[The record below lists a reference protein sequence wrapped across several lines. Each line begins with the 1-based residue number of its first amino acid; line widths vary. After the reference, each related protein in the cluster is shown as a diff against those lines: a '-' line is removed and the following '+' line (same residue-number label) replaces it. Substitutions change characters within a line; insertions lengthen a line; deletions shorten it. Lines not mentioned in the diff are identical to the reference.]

1 MNKRRLLVCAFA
13 ALLLGS
19 VCASAYG
26 DQKIKVKKV
35 KPTPAKKDDT
45 TESAEPD
52 KILYDRAVND
62 VKHAKYTEAR
72 LSFQTLINTYP
83 DSEYLAKAK
92 LGVADSY
99 YKEGGTSNL
108 TQAVDEYKNFIVFFP
123 FLDEAAY
130 AQMQVGM
137 SHYRM
142 MGKSDRDESQG
153 EAAEDEFQAFL
164 LKYPQSS
171 LVPKA
176 DQYLRN
182 VQEVLADGY
191 YRVARFYYL
200 KRDYRASAARLVD
213 LTQRYPL
220 YSQSDI
226 ALGML
231 GDIYM
236 RAKQASKNEDD
247 KNHWADLAARCYTR
261 IVQDYPLS
269 SEASV
274 AKDSLKTLGMPV
286 PAADPEALARM
297 QKQQMYEK
305 GHRESLVARFP
316 LGMLESR
323 PDVSGAARSGEP
335 NLNPPDDLVS
345 ATDVLK
351 QGAAGPTF
359 TVTAQGSGVSDTSAA
374 GGASDSGGPVVEG
387 AASDSTGNAPS
398 TGVGAEIIAAP
409 TSAAAASSS
418 AAAPSAVPTT
428 TPAPANAPAASD
440 PPAPSTLSSVPGTGP
455 AASVT
460 SEPSAPV
467 QATQPTPAAR
477 TANVTS
483 QASAQASGQANAPAP
498 ATKVDTKTESTS
510 KKKKGLKKIV
520 PW

>member
-1 MNKRRLLVCAFA
+1 MNTRRLAVCAFA
-13 ALLLGS
+13 AVLAGS
-19 VCASAYG
+19 LCAGAYG
-26 DQKIKVKKV
+26 HQKVKVIKVK
-35 KPTPAKKDDT
+35 PKKHARQADAT
-45 TESAEPD
+45 AQSAEPD
-52 KILYDRAVND
+52 KILYERAVFD
-62 VKHAKYTEAR
+62 VKHSKYIEAR
-72 LSFQTLINTYP
+72 LTFQTLINTYP

-92 LGVADSY
+92 RGVADSY

-142 MGKSDRDESQG
+142 MGKSDRDNSQA

-164 LKYPQSS
+164 LKYPQNP

-176 DQYLRN
+176 EQYLRN

-220 YSQSDI
+220 YSQSDE
-226 ALGML
+226 ALAML
-231 GDIYM
+231 GDVYM

-247 KNHWADLAARCYTR
+247 KNHWADLAAECYSR

-269 SEASV
+269 NQASI
-274 AKDSLKTLGMPV
+274 ATERLKALGLPV

-297 QKQQMYEK
+297 KNQQMYEK
-305 GHRESLVARFP
+305 HHHEIFVLKFP
-316 LGMLESR
+316 MGMIESR
-323 PDVSGAARSGEP
+323 PDVSQAARSGEP
-335 NLNPPDDLVS
+335 NLNPPNDLVS

-359 TVTAQGSGVSDTSAA
+359 TVTADSPGVSDSAA
-374 GGASDSGGPVVEG
+374 GGSNDSGGPVVEG
-387 AASDSTGNAPS
+387 GVSDSTGNGDAP
-398 TGVGAEIIAAP
+398 TNNVGAEIIAAP
-409 TSAAAASSS
+409 SS
-418 AAAPSAVPTT
+418 AADASSPAATPTASAPDPTST
-428 TPAPANAPAASD
+428 PTPASAPAASS
-440 PPAPSTLSSVPGTGP
+440 PAAASMLSAVPGTGP
-455 AASVT
+455 AASVASQPSSASETTPANGTASAT
-460 SEPSAPV
+460 STTSKAK
-467 QATQPTPAAR
+467 APTP
-477 TANVTS
+477 V
-483 QASAQASGQANAPAP
+483 APKA
-498 ATKVDTKTESTS
+498 DSKTESTS

>member
-1 MNKRRLLVCAFA
+1 MNKRQWAVCAFA
-13 ALLLGS
+13 ALLAGSLGT
-19 VCASAYG
+19 SAFG
-26 DQKIKVKKV
+26 HQKVKVTKV
-35 KPTPAKKDDT
+35 KPAKKPADAT
-45 TESAEPD
+45 AQSAEPD
-52 KILYDRAVND
+52 KILYERAVDD
-62 VKHAKYTEAR
+62 VKHSKYTEAR

-83 DSEYLAKAK
+83 DSEFLAKAK

-142 MGKSDRDESQG
+142 MSKSDRDNSQG
-153 EAAEDEFQAFL
+153 ESAEDEFQTFL
-164 LKYPQSS
+164 LKYPTSP

-176 DQYLRN
+176 EQDLRN

-220 YSQSDI
+220 YSQSDD
-226 ALGML
+226 ALAML
-231 GDIYM
+231 GDVYM
-236 RAKQASKNEDD
+236 RAKQAVKNEDE
-247 KNHWADLAARCYTR
+247 KNHWADLAAKCYSR
-261 IVQDYPLS
+261 IVQDYPMS
-269 SEASV
+269 SQVAL
-274 AKDSLKTLGMPV
+274 AKDRLKSLGVPI

-297 QKQQMYEK
+297 QKQQTYEK
-305 GHRESLVARFP
+305 HHRENLVAKFP

-323 PDVSGAARSGEP
+323 PDVSAAARSGEP
-335 NLNPPDDLVS
+335 NLNPPNDLVS

-351 QGAAGPTF
+351 ADAAGPSF
-359 TVTAQGSGVSDTSAA
+359 TIGAENPGLSDNGAA
-374 GGASDSGGPVVEG
+374 GGANDSGGPVVEG
-387 AASDSTGNAPS
+387 GATDSTGNGNAPS

-409 TSAAAASSS
+409 TSAADASSS
-418 AAAPSAVPTT
+418 AGTAAAPAPAPTSV
-428 TPAPANAPAASD
+428 PANAPAASD
-440 PPAPSTLSSVPGTGP
+440 PPATSTLSSVPGTGP

-460 SEPSAPV
+460 SQASAAPQGSTAA
-467 QATQPTPAAR
+467 QATQTSG
-477 TANVTS
+477 TASTTS
-483 QASAQASGQANAPAP
+483 QANAPAP
-498 ATKVDTKTESTS
+498 AAPKADSKTESTS

>member
-1 MNKRRLLVCAFA
+1 MKKRQLVVCAFA
-13 ALLLGS
+13 ALLAGSLG
-19 VCASAYG
+19 AGAYG
-26 DQKIKVKKV
+26 HQKVKVKKV
-35 KPTPAKKDDT
+35 KPTPAKDDT

-52 KILYDRAVND
+52 KILYERAVSD
-62 VKHAKYTEAR
+62 VKHSKYTEAR

-142 MGKSDRDESQG
+142 MGKSDRDNSQG

-164 LKYPQSS
+164 LKYPQSP
-171 LVPKA
+171 LIPRA
-176 DQYLRN
+176 EQDLRN

-226 ALGML
+226 ALTML

-247 KNHWADLAARCYTR
+247 KNHWADLAARCYSR

-269 SEASV
+269 SQASL
-274 AKDSLKTLGMPV
+274 AKDRLKSLGMPV

-305 GHRESLVARFP
+305 HHRESFASKFP
-316 LGMLESR
+316 GMLESR
-323 PDVSGAARSGEP
+323 PDVLDAARSGAP

-359 TVTAQGSGVSDTSAA
+359 TITAQNPGVGDTSAA
-374 GGASDSGGPVVEG
+374 GGADDSGGPVVEG
-387 AASDSTGNAPS
+387 ATTDATGNAPS

-409 TSAAAASSS
+409 TSAGVAPSS
-418 AAAPSAVPTT
+418 ASTPSAAPTS
-428 TPAPANAPAASD
+428 TPAPQAPAASD
-440 PPAPSTLSSVPGTGP
+440 PPVPSTLSSVPGTGP
-455 AASVT
+455 AASIT
-460 SEPSAPV
+460 SQPSAPT
-467 QATQPTPAAR
+467 QATQPTR
-477 TANVTS
+477 TASTTS
-483 QASAQASGQANAPAP
+483 QANAPANQANAPAP
-498 ATKVDTKTESTS
+498 AAKVDSKTESTS